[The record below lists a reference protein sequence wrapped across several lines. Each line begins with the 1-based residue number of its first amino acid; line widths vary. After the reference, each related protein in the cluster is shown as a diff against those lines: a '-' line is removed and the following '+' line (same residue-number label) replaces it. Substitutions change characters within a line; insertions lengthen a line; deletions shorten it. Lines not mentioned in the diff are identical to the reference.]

1 MGSRSDLQ
9 TFLEELLGSD
19 KVYFQPPESTKIGYP
34 CIIYARDAMPVKF
47 ANNNPYHHVV
57 GYKITVIDK
66 DPDSDI
72 PDKIAMLPTCMFDR
86 HYTSGNLNHDVF
98 TLYY

>member
-1 MGSRSDLQ
+1 ML
-9 TFLEELLGSD
+9 LEELLGSD
-19 KVYFQPPESTKIGYP
+19 KVYFQPPESIKIGYP
-34 CIIYARDAMPVKF
+34 CIIYTRDTMFVKF

-57 GYKITVIDK
+57 GYKITVIYE

-72 PDKIAMLPTCMFDR
+72 PDKIAMLPTCMFDQ

-98 TLYY
+98 ILYY